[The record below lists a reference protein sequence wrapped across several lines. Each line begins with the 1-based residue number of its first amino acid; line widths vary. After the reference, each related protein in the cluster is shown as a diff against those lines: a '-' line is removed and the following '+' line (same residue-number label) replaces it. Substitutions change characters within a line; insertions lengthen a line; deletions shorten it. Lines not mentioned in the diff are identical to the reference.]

1 MPPARHLSDSSDNAS
16 EFESE
21 DGVEIV
27 ATPSTS
33 AQQTR
38 KVKARSS
45 VSTKPAKVGCKANA
59 LRTLGVSKPQGK
71 AVTKGRGSLGSASS
85 GIWYHNHWSPVTPY

>member
-1 MPPARHLSDSSDNAS
+1 MVWCLVCGPSRQRFPGTTLANAVCLVLDISDSSAIAS
-16 EFESE
+16 EVECE

-33 AQQTR
+33 AKQTR

-45 VSTKPAKVGCKANA
+45 VRKQPANMGCKANA
-59 LRTLGVSKPQGK
+59 SRIFGLS
-71 AVTKGRGSLGSASS
+71 
-85 GIWYHNHWSPVTPY
+85 